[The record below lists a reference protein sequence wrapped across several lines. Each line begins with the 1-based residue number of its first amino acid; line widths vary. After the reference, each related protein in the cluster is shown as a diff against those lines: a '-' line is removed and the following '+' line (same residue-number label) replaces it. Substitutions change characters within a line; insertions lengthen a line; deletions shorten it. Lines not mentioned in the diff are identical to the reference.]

1 MYQQSNQHIEPTC
14 YDLIFTELYIFNF
27 NYGMYSSQYFYY
39 DILVQFP
46 LAKEGVQNGTTS
58 IFR

>member
-1 MYQQSNQHIEPTC
+1 
-14 YDLIFTELYIFNF
+14 
-27 NYGMYSSQYFYY
+27 MYSSQYFYY